1 MGIVSTGTGSETPVA
16 GGVRGSRPVEDDHGA
31 AAARAALGG
40 ALLDGILV
48 RSGGR
53 FRVGGVEQ
61 PATERELGRAVA
73 IGEEAIVADAVEAV
87 RQGVH
92 QEAAGERVGAERH
105 ELRLAVVAIIL
116 PAEGDVRAG
125 QADQSG
131 VGDGDEMGMSAEVG
145 QHLGRAAEGRLGIDD
160 PVDLAHGTEAV
171 SEGSR
176 LGKAGEFAE
185 EAEITGFE
193 GSPQLVEEQPAEEP
207 RARGPA
213 GKSPDD
219 RPSGSAPATKCRS
232 APDAPGRRGRLQPP
246 DDPANGQYWLNFPAV
261 YR

>member
-1 MGIVSTGTGSETPVA
+1 M
-16 GGVRGSRPVEDDHGA
+16 
-31 AAARAALGG
+31 
-40 ALLDGILV
+40 
-48 RSGGR
+48 
-53 FRVGGVEQ
+53 
-61 PATERELGRAVA
+61 A

-92 QEAAGERVGAERH
+92 QEAADELVGAERH

-116 PAEGDVRAG
+116 PAEGDVGAG

-131 VGDGDEMGMSAEVG
+131 VGDGDAMGISAEIG

-160 PVDLAHGTEAV
+160 PVDLAHGAEAV
-171 SEGSR
+171 SEGGR

-207 RARGPA
+207 REHADRQEEA
-213 GKSPDD
+213 GTTGD
-219 RPSGSAPATKCRS
+219 PSCSIERRS
-232 APDAPGRRGRLQPP
+232 AARHDAMDVRMMVQVLAPGMEHGEES
-246 DDPANGQYWLNFPAV
+246 NT
-261 YR
+261 